1 MVAMKQT
8 KIKMITGGS
17 DSNKVI
23 LMVAVVAVLSLVVF
37 AGIGSLYGQ

>member
-8 KIKMITGGS
+8 KIKKTSVTS
-17 DSNKVI
+17 DSNRVV
-23 LMVAVVAVLSLVVF
+23 LMVAVVAALSLVVF